1 VNTLF
6 HEGEIDMRAIR
17 LSVILLIALPLLLG
31 HASAFAQGNGAT
43 VETVNGLECVTYPET
58 GPIDLQYCVRRN
70 FSYVSMD
77 GEGLVTH
84 ERLTTTFTIING
96 QPVNCVQVEM
106 IVIAND
112 EIRYEKGRTT
122 CP

>member
-1 VNTLF
+1 MRTVRLF
-6 HEGEIDMRAIR
+6 A
-17 LSVILLIALPLLLG
+17 ILLVALPLFLS
-31 HASAFAQGNGAT
+31 HAQAFAQGNGAD
-43 VETVNGLECVTYPET
+43 VETVNGEECVTYPES

-70 FSYVSMD
+70 FSYVSRA
-77 GEGLVTH
+77 GEPQVTH
-84 ERLTTTFTIING
+84 ERLTTSFSIING
-96 QPVNCVQVEM
+96 QPVDCVTIEM